1 MTEYEIENTKNVPVI
16 ADVDVLVCGGGPA
29 GIGAAVRAA
38 SMGVKTLVVEMFDSL
53 GGVATSGMMSH
64 WGGASSSVVMQ
75 EIFRRTRKKCEV
87 LGWAD
92 ENSAEIAQ
100 IHHEAQKI
108 ALDEI
113 AAEAG
118 ADVLFYTKVCGVKM
132 DGDRIEGVF
141 VENKSGRGFIRA
153 KTVVDATG
161 DGDVAYYAGVP
172 FYKGREGDGKMQPVS
187 VMFKL
192 GGVDYSRAVFPHCFE
207 ATVPL
212 DNGEE
217 LQALGKKLLPFPAG
231 HVLLY
236 RQPTPGTVCCNMTNA
251 IDVDGTDARS
261 VSNALVK
268 CRSQL
273 EPIVDFLH
281 KYAPGYENCWLMSTG
296 PLIGVRETRHFE
308 GVERLEKEDIL
319 SARYFDNWVVRH
331 AYFNFDVHNMSGNG
345 LDETGVQDKFGQT
358 RAYTIPYGCLLP
370 KTVEGLL
377 LSGRNISGSHIAHS
391 NFRIMSV
398 CIALGEAA
406 GAAAAL
412 CVRNKLRSL
421 KDVNAADVQK
431 AVEEQKLNISF

>member
-1 MTEYEIENTKNVPVI
+1 MTEYEIEKTKNIPVI

-29 GIGAAVRAA
+29 GIGAAVCAA
-38 SMGVKTLVVEMFDSL
+38 SMGVKTLVVEMFDCL
-53 GGVATSGMMSH
+53 GGIATSGMMSH
-64 WGGASSSVVMQ
+64 WGGASSSIVML
-75 EIFRRTRKKCEV
+75 EIFRRTREKCNV

-108 ALDEI
+108 ALDEFV
-113 AAEAG
+113 AEVG

-132 DGDRIEGVF
+132 NGNRIEGVF
-141 VENKSGRGFIRA
+141 VENKSGRGFIKA
-153 KTVVDATG
+153 KIIVDATG

-172 FYKGREGDGKMQPVS
+172 FYKGRESDGKMQPVS

-207 ATVPL
+207 ASIPL

-217 LQALGKKLLPFPAG
+217 LQSLGKKLLPFPAG

-261 VSNALVK
+261 LSNALMQ

-273 EPIVDFLH
+273 EPIIDFLH
-281 KYAPGYENCWLMSTG
+281 KNAPGYENCWLMSTG

-319 SARYFDNWVVRH
+319 NARYFDNWIVRH

-358 RAYTIPYGCLLP
+358 RGYTIPYGCLLP

-406 GAAAAL
+406 GAASAL
-412 CVRNKLRSL
+412 CVKNKLASL
-421 KDVNAADVQK
+421 KDVNVSGIQK
-431 AVEEQKLNISF
+431 AVTGAKFNK